1 MKRYLMSKPSTLQK
15 LLDCFHSNED
25 FLMFLNDWIEVTKQS
40 ENIDKLLAKFE
51 GNQESQ
57 TVIMAHLLLEIGI
70 FCRNNFDTLKDI
82 VNASEW
88 EYVDQEKLDELLK
101 GDKTITLPDLL
112 KIFNNE

>member
-1 MKRYLMSKPSTLQK
+1 MSKPTTLQK

-25 FLMFLNDWIEVTKQS
+25 FFMFLNDWIEVTKQS
-40 ENIDKLLAKFE
+40 ENIEKLLTKFE

-82 VNASEW
+82 VNTSEW

-101 GDKTITLPDLL
+101 GDKTITLPDIL
-112 KIFNNE
+112 KKFQNE